1 MSRMDSGRYGKSGSV
16 EVGPEKVEGETR
28 IRRNGLTADKLV
40 TQPWEGIDTV
50 YDVLLYAA
58 RTHGTKDSY
67 GTRDIIDVH
76 EEVKE
81 VKKTVGGKEVTE
93 KKTWKYFQ
101 LSDYKYLSFIQVK
114 DAALEVA
121 AGFLQLGV
129 AKSDVVNV
137 YAGTS
142 ANWQLVSYGC
152 AAIGTPIATAYET
165 LGESGLQHALNEPE
179 CIAMF
184 TNADLLK
191 VVANVA
197 ANVPSLQ
204 FVIHDGTADP
214 SVVEKILNAKE
225 GIKVLTLDE
234 LRELGKK
241 VSAEALKSRV
251 PEPSDKACIMYTSG
265 TTGAPKGAVIT
276 HANAIAS
283 LGAVYAYLG
292 HFLKPHDAYLAYL
305 PLSHVMEYIVE
316 MCLFFVGMTFGYAR
330 VRTLMDTSVRQCL
343 GDIRAFRPT
352 IMVGVPQVWEM
363 IRKGIEGKI
372 SASGSFKKSMFN
384 GAVAIKKAGV
394 PVLTGLADSAVFSQ
408 VRAAT
413 GGRLRLALTGGAA
426 LSRETQEFLT
436 LALVK
441 VIPGYGMTESCG
453 MCAVFPPEYTRLG
466 SVGLPMPSIEIKL
479 KDVPE
484 ANYLSTNDP
493 PQGEVWIRGNS
504 VIKGYFKRDDLN
516 NDESIFAKDGWFR
529 TGDVGQWNPDGTLDL
544 IDRIKNL
551 VKLQGGEYIAL
562 ERLESIYKSCNL
574 VSNVCVHADPNA
586 KQPIAIIIPHEQQLQ
601 HTLEHKSVG
610 PASNTTMA
618 DLCKDDRVRELI
630 LKECNAIGKKNGLKQ
645 MELLQAVILT
655 ADEWTPE
662 SGLVTAAQ
670 KTQRRKIAERYAQE
684 IKDTYKF

>member
-1 MSRMDSGRYGKSGSV
+1 
-16 EVGPEKVEGETR
+16 
-28 IRRNGLTADKLV
+28 
-40 TQPWEGIDTV
+40 
-50 YDVLLYAA
+50 
-58 RTHGTKDSY
+58 
-67 GTRDIIDVH
+67 
-76 EEVKE
+76 
-81 VKKTVGGKEVTE
+81 
-93 KKTWKYFQ
+93 
-101 LSDYKYLSFIQVK
+101 
-114 DAALEVA
+114 
-121 AGFLQLGV
+121 
-129 AKSDVVNV
+129 
-137 YAGTS
+137 
-142 ANWQLVSYGC
+142 
-152 AAIGTPIATAYET
+152 
-165 LGESGLQHALNEPE
+165 
-179 CIAMF
+179 MF

-441 VIPGYGMTESCG
+441 VIPGMLYPFS
-453 MCAVFPPEYTRLG
+453 
-466 SVGLPMPSIEIKL
+466 
-479 KDVPE
+479 
-484 ANYLSTNDP
+484 
-493 PQGEVWIRGNS
+493 
-504 VIKGYFKRDDLN
+504 KG
-516 NDESIFAKDGWFR
+516 R
-529 TGDVGQWNPDGTLDL
+529 T
-544 IDRIKNL
+544 
-551 VKLQGGEYIAL
+551 
-562 ERLESIYKSCNL
+562 
-574 VSNVCVHADPNA
+574 H
-586 KQPIAIIIPHEQQLQ
+586 
-601 HTLEHKSVG
+601 
-610 PASNTTMA
+610 
-618 DLCKDDRVRELI
+618 
-630 LKECNAIGKKNGLKQ
+630 
-645 MELLQAVILT
+645 
-655 ADEWTPE
+655 
-662 SGLVTAAQ
+662 
-670 KTQRRKIAERYAQE
+670 
-684 IKDTYKF
+684 